1 MGTIYRRGNI
11 FWIKYY
17 RAGKPYFE
25 SSKSTK
31 ESEAKRLLKSREG
44 SIVDGKFR
52 GLRIEKVRFEE
63 LSEDFL
69 NDYKVNGKKSLERA
83 ERSVRHLKVYFRH
96 MRVININTDKIRNY
110 ILQRKEVGVQNA
122 TINRELAALKR
133 MFNLANQMTPPKVNG
148 VPYIPHLKENSP
160 RTGYFEHEEYVS
172 LRNALPRVLKPVVV
186 MAYYS
191 GMRREEILSLQWT
204 QMDLIGKKIA
214 LNAGTTKNDEAR
226 VIFMEGE
233 LYEAIVFQKS
243 VRDIDFPKCHFVF
256 FNKSGERIKDFRGA
270 WDKGCNEAGIGKRL
284 FHDFRRTAIRNMV
297 RAGVPERVAMQ
308 ISGHKTRSVFERYN
322 IVNEA
327 DIQNAS
333 KKVMQ
338 FHEDKNG
345 YKNSYNFDTE
355 QKNDKYNGVH
365 IQ

>member
-110 ILQRKEVGVQNA
+110 ILQRKEVG
-122 TINRELAALKR
+122 
-133 MFNLANQMTPPKVNG
+133 
-148 VPYIPHLKENSP
+148 
-160 RTGYFEHEEYVS
+160 
-172 LRNALPRVLKPVVV
+172 
-186 MAYYS
+186 
-191 GMRREEILSLQWT
+191 
-204 QMDLIGKKIA
+204 
-214 LNAGTTKNDEAR
+214 
-226 VIFMEGE
+226 
-233 LYEAIVFQKS
+233 
-243 VRDIDFPKCHFVF
+243 
-256 FNKSGERIKDFRGA
+256 
-270 WDKGCNEAGIGKRL
+270 
-284 FHDFRRTAIRNMV
+284 
-297 RAGVPERVAMQ
+297 
-308 ISGHKTRSVFERYN
+308 
-322 IVNEA
+322 
-327 DIQNAS
+327 
-333 KKVMQ
+333 
-338 FHEDKNG
+338 
-345 YKNSYNFDTE
+345 
-355 QKNDKYNGVH
+355 
-365 IQ
+365 